1 MEDSSG
7 NLDRTKLAVGV
18 GTLTSL
24 VLSYFIYKKVV
35 VEPGELQKRKS
46 RRELKRTLRSARLA
60 KEKNQQRI
68 VGANQALR
76 GQDHFYEG
84 KEDAQTNIGL
94 MSPKKGGGDVSNLH
108 HIPISL

>member
-35 VEPGELQKRKS
+35 VEPGEL
-46 RRELKRTLRSARLA
+46 
-60 KEKNQQRI
+60 
-68 VGANQALR
+68 
-76 GQDHFYEG
+76 
-84 KEDAQTNIGL
+84 
-94 MSPKKGGGDVSNLH
+94 
-108 HIPISL
+108 